1 MGKVSA
7 PEPLTVTHQT
17 IGFDCGT
24 ASLNEWLS
32 QRALKNEHSGGS
44 RTYVVCDNNR
54 VIGYYA
60 IAAGSVARAEVT
72 NRIKKNMPDPIPA
85 LILGRLAVDCKWQGE
100 SIGRGLLK
108 DALARSINVS
118 EQVGA
123 RVLIVHVMNDKA
135 EAFYRNYGFTKKSF
149 VSNTLILPLL

>member
-1 MGKVSA
+1 MGRVSA
-7 PEPLTVTHQT
+7 PEPLTVKHQT

-60 IAAGSVARAEVT
+60 IAAGSVARTEVT
-72 NRIKKNMPDPIPA
+72 NRLKKNMPDPIPA
-85 LILGRLAVDCKWQGE
+85 LVLGRLAVDCNWQGKN
-100 SIGRGLLK
+100 IGRGLLK

-123 RVLIVHVMNDKA
+123 RVLIVHVLNDKA
-135 EAFYRNYGFTKKSF
+135 EAFYRKYGFTKKSII
-149 VSNTLILPLL
+149 SKTLILPLL

>member
-1 MGKVSA
+1 MGIISV
-7 PEPLTVTHQT
+7 PERLTSDHQK

-24 ASLNEWLS
+24 ASLNEWLCH
-32 QRALKNEHSGGS
+32 QALKNEQSGGS

-60 IAAGSVARAEVT
+60 LAAGIVARSEVKS
-72 NRIKKNMPDPIPA
+72 RIKKNMPDPIPA
-85 LILGRLAVDCKWQGE
+85 LMLARLVVDYNWQGQN
-100 SIGRGLLK
+100 IGRGLLK

-123 RVLIVHVMNDKA
+123 RVFIVHVINDKA
-135 EAFYRNYGFTKKSF
+135 EAFYRKYGFTKKNIASK
-149 VSNTLILPLL
+149 TLMLPLL